1 MANAVCVLT
10 AAPKTATRRGAI
22 LGPRNHGRLSRAPSS
37 SNRQDQ
43 RVAMSVSYLRSLA
56 GKNRTL
62 TGNRHLAFVLSAIA
76 GAINAGGF
84 LVVGQFTSHMSG
96 ILSLMAEDVA
106 VGAVGLLAAG
116 AASMFFFI
124 AGAACSAVMINWARK
139 RRLEAEYA
147 TPLIAE
153 AILLLFFGLL
163 GGNITSVEWLFV
175 PVTVMLLCFIMGL
188 QNAMITKLSH
198 AEIRTTHVTGMI
210 TDIGIELGKALYW
223 NSGRHGPEMHV
234 HADIAKLKNLSKL
247 VLFFFLGG
255 TVGSIGFRYIGFGFT
270 LLPALML
277 ILLTLVP
284 LLDDLRRFL
293 RQRLNQKG

>member
-1 MANAVCVLT
+1 M
-10 AAPKTATRRGAI
+10 P
-22 LGPRNHGRLSRAPSS
+22 
-37 SNRQDQ
+37 
-43 RVAMSVSYLRSLA
+43 VSYLRSLA

-106 VGAVGLLAAG
+106 SGAVGLLMAG

-124 AGAACSAVMINWARK
+124 AGAASSAVMINWARK

-188 QNAMITKLSH
+188 QNAMITKLSR
-198 AEIRTTHVTGMI
+198 AEIRTTHVTGMV

-223 NSGRHGPEMHV
+223 NSNRRPDMHV
-234 HADIAKLKNLSKL
+234 RADVAKLRNLSTL
-247 VLFFFLGG
+247 VLLFFAGGVVGALGFRH
-255 TVGSIGFRYIGFGFT
+255 IGFTFT
-270 LLPALML
+270 LPLAATL
-277 ILLTLVP
+277 ILVTLVP
-284 LLDDLRRFL
+284 VLDDVRRSL
-293 RQRLNQKG
+293 QRRQ